1 MILGLSGWAR
11 AGKDTVGK
19 ILVEQ
24 YGFER
29 MAFAE
34 GVYAAAE
41 ALDPIVGVPFGN
53 SRLSDALDHYKGWHD
68 AKDHPEVR
76 RLLQRIGTEVGREV
90 IDPDVWVM
98 ALANRLEWTS
108 LGLTVSPDRNYVITD
123 VRFFNEANWVKR
135 VGGKV
140 VRIQRH
146 GFGPANDHVSERQL
160 DDYPFDALLHNDR
173 SMEALVGEVQ
183 TLMERFGVRSL

>member
-1 MILGLSGWAR
+1 MIIGLSGWAR

-53 SRLSDALDHYKGWHD
+53 SRLSDALRYYNGWHD
-68 AKDHPEVR
+68 AKDHPEIR

-108 LGLTVSPDRNYVITD
+108 LGLAVSPDRNYVITD
-123 VRFFNEANWVKR
+123 VRFFNEANWVKK
-135 VGGKV
+135 VGGRV
-140 VRIQRH
+140 VRIRR
-146 GFGPANDHVSERQL
+146 GDMGPANDHVSERQL
-160 DDYPFDALLHNDR
+160 DGYPHDARIDNNG
-173 SMEALVGEVQ
+173 SIEGLVSEVQ